1 MTPLGQGTDHPKF
14 MKLYEWLPCSDM
26 NRLGNYASFEQVKT
40 SQNIMY
46 KHVFWCIYDIYH
58 L

>member
-46 KHVFWCIYDIYH
+46 KHVF
-58 L
+58 